1 MLILIGAVTIQAE
14 LTYMQSKLL
23 HSSISD
29 NTNIFALLSKLTH
42 VSY

>member
-23 HSSISD
+23 RSSVLVITQTSLHYSA
-29 NTNIFALLSKLTH
+29 N
-42 VSY
+42 